1 MKKFSEIGAFILV
14 FVVIISAIVIIIV
27 SGNRTTDAHYVCIE
41 LNPRIEFLTDEG
53 QNVKSYKPLNQE
65 AKELICEESFVGLKM
80 TDACEK
86 FLTLCART
94 GYLKPDG
101 NNNAIKISVL
111 SGFNQ
116 GLEVNLIKTANN
128 FFVKNNILGVVVES
142 SQDLAQYKAAK
153 KLGISSEKYDLMLA
167 VRENDNTI
175 ALENLK
181 EYSNIELIK
190 KIEESHNKYS
200 LDITPEDI
208 GHKKDLLN
216 VYEPLYLNH
225 IEKITNETTRSFKE
239 DLKEFKAK
247 HTKQYKINFEQKYN
261 EWLFG

>member
-1 MKKFSEIGAFILV
+1 M
-14 FVVIISAIVIIIV
+14 
-27 SGNRTTDAHYVCIE
+27 
-41 LNPRIEFLTDEG
+41 
-53 QNVKSYKPLNQE
+53 
-65 AKELICEESFVGLKM
+65 
-80 TDACEK
+80 
-86 FLTLCART
+86 RT
-94 GYLKPDG
+94 G
-101 NNNAIKISVL
+101 
-111 SGFNQ
+111 
-116 GLEVNLIKTANN
+116 LI
-128 FFVKNNILGVVVES
+128 
-142 SQDLAQYKAAK
+142 AK